1 MKKEEKPKLIFYAV
15 LLLIPI
21 MFFVFLELGLR
32 LFNYGYN
39 LSTWTNITETHYGL
53 NPELA
58 RRYFFT
64 VKNVPESIQ
73 DVFAV
78 DKKPE
83 TYRVFV
89 LGGSSAAGYPYMPLG
104 AFSRYIRLRLEQ
116 NYPDKIIEVVNIGLT
131 AVNSYTIRDLIPDV
145 IEQKPDLILIYAGHN
160 EYYGALGA
168 GSMESLGQ
176 SRSVVNFLLS
186 LNQFKT
192 TQLIRDFIKFTI
204 SLFADNEKSQ
214 TGTLMSRMAENQ
226 KIEYDSDTFNLGI
239 EQFNGNMEDI
249 INEVK
254 RNNIPIILS
263 TLASNLKDLP
273 PFIYDR
279 KDSTK
284 NAGLI
289 FRKAEKSYAQLNYR
303 KADSLF
309 RIAKDLDQLRF
320 RAPEKLNSII
330 KNLADKHNLPLV
342 DIDSLLSLQ
351 SPNGIIGDNL
361 MTDHLHL
368 TLEGYQELGKLFY
381 NTMNEMKFLP
391 AGNPIYNFSYQDS
404 IVKINFPFSELD
416 STIADYKLRILK
428 NDWPFKTPK
437 NSLPF
442 NSIIKPTDHVDSA
455 AAEVVRGNID
465 WHKAHLNLANYY
477 IKKKDFSKFK
487 NEMGILVFQY
497 PIITEYYELLIS
509 ELINQREYD
518 EAFEYLVKNNRISE
532 NHFSTKWLGTIELS
546 RKNYKSAINYLETSF
561 KYGKNDAQVYYNLS
575 GAYSQLAEYKTAL
588 EYIDKCLSIN
598 PNYLGANNLKKQLEM
613 ILSNNK

>member
-1 MKKEEKPKLIFYAV
+1 MKKEEKPKKIFYII
-15 LLLIPI
+15 LFLIPVL
-21 MFFVFLELGLR
+21 FFIVLELGLR
-32 LFNYGYN
+32 LFNYGN
-39 LSTWTNITETHYGL
+39 DLSTWTNITKSHYGL
-53 NPELA
+53 NSEIA

-78 DKKPE
+78 EKKPN

-116 NYPDKIIEVVNIGLT
+116 NYPDKIIEVVNLGLT

-176 SRSVVNFLLS
+176 SRSVVNFVLS

-192 TQLIRDFIKFTI
+192 TQLIRDFLKFTL
-204 SLFADNEKSQ
+204 SLFADNDKSQ

-226 KIEYDSDTFNLGI
+226 KIEYSSDTYKLGL
-239 EQFNGNMEDI
+239 EQFEGNMDDI
-249 INEVK
+249 IKEVK
-254 RNNIPIILS
+254 ENNIPIILS

-279 KDSTK
+279 KDSAK

-289 FRKAEKSYAQLNYR
+289 FKKAEQAYSQSNFRL
-303 KADSLF
+303 ADSLF

-330 KNLADKHNLPLV
+330 KNLADKYNLPFV

-368 TLEGYQELGKLFY
+368 TLEGYQQLGKLFY
-381 NTMNEMKFLP
+381 NKMNEMKLLP
-391 AGNPIYNFSYQDS
+391 DEEPIYNFSYQDS
-404 IVKINFPFSELD
+404 IAKINFPFSELD
-416 STIADYKLRILK
+416 SAIANYKLKILK

-442 NSIIKPTDHVDSA
+442 NSIIKPADYVDTA

-477 IKKKDFSKFK
+477 IKKKDLTKFK

-518 EAFEYLVKNNRISE
+518 EAFEYLEKNNRISE

-546 RKNYKSAINYLETSF
+546 RKNYKSAISYLETSF
-561 KYGKNDAQVYYNLS
+561 KYDKNDAQVYYNLS

-588 EYIDKCLSIN
+588 ENVNKCLSIS
-598 PNYLGANNLKKQLEM
+598 PNYLGAQNLKKQLEM
-613 ILSNNK
+613 IVLNKK